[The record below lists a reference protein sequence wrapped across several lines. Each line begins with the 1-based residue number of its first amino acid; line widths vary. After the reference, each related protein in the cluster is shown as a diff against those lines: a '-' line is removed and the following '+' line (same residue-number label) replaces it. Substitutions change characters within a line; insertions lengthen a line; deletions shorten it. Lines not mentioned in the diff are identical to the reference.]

1 MNELSYFSEQILPG
15 LCFLFSIFVAV
26 NNIEINEAP
35 FNDIHVSDVFVL

>member
-1 MNELSYFSEQILPG
+1 MNCHILVNKFF
-15 LCFLFSIFVAV
+15 LACVFLFSIFVAD